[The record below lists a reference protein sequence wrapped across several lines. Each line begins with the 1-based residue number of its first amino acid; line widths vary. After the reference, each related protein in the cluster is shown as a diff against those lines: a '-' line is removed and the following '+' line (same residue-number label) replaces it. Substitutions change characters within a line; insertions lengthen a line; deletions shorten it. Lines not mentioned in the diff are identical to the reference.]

1 MKFTVTYKVNGV
13 QFSATCDSVAEAYE
27 CVKAIVKRESAAF
40 PRAEE
45 TLSGYIEL
53 LAQAPAAH
61 SVTKTTISKSSRSKS
76 RSERLLTAQ
85 HF

>member
-13 QFSATCDSVAEAYE
+13 QFSATCDTVAEAYE

-53 LAQAPAAH
+53 LAKMATGSTFSHENHYFKIFKVEKP
-61 SVTKTTISKSSRSKS
+61 
-76 RSERLLTAQ
+76 E
-85 HF
+85 